1 MRVVLINMPFAA
13 LETPSLSLTQL
24 AAVLRDGDGGRIRT
38 ETLYL
43 NIDFARYI
51 GSPAQYAHALSGT
64 GFMTGI
70 GDWFFRQV
78 AFPDA
83 DDNRDAYFARY
94 YYADD
99 AATAEQ
105 RRFIDTKRQ
114 GAAAFLDELIAIYR
128 LADADVVGFTA
139 LFSQTVASFAM
150 AERLKRVNPDIVTV
164 IGGAACEGVM
174 GREFAARVPQID
186 YVFCGPALVSFPAF
200 LRCLLEGDEEGPA
213 RIDGVFSA
221 VPAPAGVAPAG
232 ADLDIET
239 PVPLDYGPFLDKLEA
254 AFPDGSVRPC
264 LLFETSRGCS
274 WAETSACTF
283 CGLNGIRRAYRSMTP
298 HTAIETIRSLFAW
311 VPRCPSFIAVDT
323 MLPRGYV
330 DTVFPFLNPPPEMKI
345 MYEVRPDLDAA
356 DMSVLCRNGVAALQP
371 GIESLHTATLQLM
384 RKGTTAFR
392 NIAFLKDAALH
403 PLHIDWNLL
412 VFSPGEPADA
422 YEKYLRDLPLLMH
435 LPPPNGV
442 FPINIVRY
450 SRYFEAPDAYG
461 LDLQPQDFYAL
472 TYPFEPASLER
483 IARHFVDRNAD
494 TETMD
499 AWLGTLQR
507 AVDRWRARWLGRD
520 GKPQARLCFL
530 EGDSGAVV
538 YDSRSGEE
546 REHVLT
552 PLAARVL
559 HALRKPAGAAELRQA
574 FAGVAASDA
583 HREIGRL
590 LEGGLLFAENER
602 YLSLVTD

>member
-51 GSPAQYAHALSGT
+51 GAPAQYAHALSGT

-150 AERLKRVNPDIVTV
+150 AERLKCVNPDIVTV

-311 VPRCPSFIAVDT
+311 VP
-323 MLPRGYV
+323 
-330 DTVFPFLNPPPEMKI
+330 
-345 MYEVRPDLDAA
+345 AA
-356 DMSVLCRNGVAALQP
+356 
-371 GIESLHTATLQLM
+371 
-384 RKGTTAFR
+384 
-392 NIAFLKDAALH
+392 
-403 PLHIDWNLL
+403 
-412 VFSPGEPADA
+412 
-422 YEKYLRDLPLLMH
+422 
-435 LPPPNGV
+435 
-442 FPINIVRY
+442 
-450 SRYFEAPDAYG
+450 
-461 LDLQPQDFYAL
+461 
-472 TYPFEPASLER
+472 PASSPSIPCCR
-483 IARHFVDRNAD
+483 
-494 TETMD
+494 
-499 AWLGTLQR
+499 
-507 AVDRWRARWLGRD
+507 
-520 GKPQARLCFL
+520 
-530 EGDSGAVV
+530 GATSTRC
-538 YDSRSGEE
+538 SR
-546 REHVLT
+546 
-552 PLAARVL
+552 
-559 HALRKPAGAAELRQA
+559 
-574 FAGVAASDA
+574 F
-583 HREIGRL
+583 
-590 LEGGLLFAENER
+590 
-602 YLSLVTD
+602 